1 MPTAKIEDYRP
12 GYPRY
17 TALVAAHDSYF
28 LCRRFNKV
36 RARLLLLKQDRLVAL
51 EERLDEIDHQETS
64 SLFLGKS
71 RSDGNQE
78 RILLLSEL
86 DSCLADYDQLIDRTR
101 RVLNLGPAQK
111 RDLASLQNWME
122 GNGCIARAESAYLT
136 QERDLM
142 SLAPV
147 GDGAVLHLEAWMEDN
162 LIRLW
167 RGFRKSRHHDVS
179 NDSNIYIYSGTLI
192 RRTAR
197 GLLLLLITVLLMLPV
212 IICNIVNTASARI
225 IVVMVSTICY
235 LLVLSGLTNSRTMEL
250 VVAGATLTDLD
261 DVRYATIL
269 TVFVSGGDEAQG

>member
-1 MPTAKIEDYRP
+1 MSTSKIEDHRP

-36 RARLLLLKQDRLVAL
+36 RARLLLLKQDRLVTL
-51 EERLDEIDHQETS
+51 EERLDEIDHQETC

-78 RILLLSEL
+78 RISLLSEL
-86 DSCLADYDQLIDRTR
+86 DSCLADYDQFIDRTR

-142 SLAPV
+142 SLGPV
-147 GDGAVLHLEAWMEDN
+147 GDGAILHLEAWLEDS

-167 RGFRKSRHHDVS
+167 RGFRKSRHHDIS

-212 IICNIVNTASARI
+212 VVCNIVNTASARI

-250 VVAGATLTDLD
+250 VVAGAT
-261 DVRYATIL
+261 YATIL
-269 TVFVSGGDEAQG
+269 TVFVSGGTGA